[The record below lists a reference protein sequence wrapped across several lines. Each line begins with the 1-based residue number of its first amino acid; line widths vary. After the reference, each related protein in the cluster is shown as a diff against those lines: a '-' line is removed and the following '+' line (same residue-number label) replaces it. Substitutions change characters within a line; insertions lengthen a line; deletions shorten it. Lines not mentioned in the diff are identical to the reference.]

1 MQNSQNL
8 LSKTEHRKGAG
19 GYRPGAE
26 RCTSSSNGARM
37 HVGCTRSGP
46 VWLVEGH
53 LATQISKIFRES
65 SGLRWICD
73 HGRTVTHGLEISW
86 QAAGFEDRTGLS
98 GFVETPYGNVTTC
111 HLL

>member
-53 LATQISKIFRES
+53 LATSNFKDLPGIVRAP
-65 SGLRWICD
+65 LD
-73 HGRTVTHGLEISW
+73 M
-86 QAAGFEDRTGLS
+86 
-98 GFVETPYGNVTTC
+98 
-111 HLL
+111 